1 MATRSSLLAATI
13 LALSYSASATASYSL
28 VKSYQGSSFF
38 DDWTFYGSFDN
49 LTNGDAI
56 FVNSSVATSS
66 QLAYVNSAGNA
77 IIKVDNTSTVLYNDK
92 RNTVRIAS
100 KDRFNVGSVW
110 VTDMLH
116 VPYGCS
122 VWPAWWSQAPG
133 WPSGGE
139 IDTFEGVNLVTNQ
152 QMGLHTNPGCTQVSP
167 VETSTLINSTDCSYL
182 TNSNEGCIVTNP
194 ATTSYGAGFASAGGG
209 VWVTEFAESGISIW
223 FFPRASIPSSV
234 SSSASTIDTS
244 TLGTPVGNWPAGGC
258 TVDTYFAAQNLIFDI
273 TLCGDFA
280 GSASVFAS
288 TCSGTCYTDY
298 VVGTGANYATAYF
311 EVQYVRIYGTSSAV
325 VVSSSSSKSGA
336 MAAVRSGSW
345 TQMGLSAALVIL
357 ATTYGSFLA

>member
-133 WPSGGE
+133 WPWDYTP
-139 IDTFEGVNLVTNQ
+139 IL
-152 QMGLHTNPGCTQVSP
+152 
-167 VETSTLINSTDCSYL
+167 
-182 TNSNEGCIVTNP
+182 
-194 ATTSYGAGFASAGGG
+194 
-209 VWVTEFAESGISIW
+209 IW

-357 ATTYGSFLA
+357 ATAY